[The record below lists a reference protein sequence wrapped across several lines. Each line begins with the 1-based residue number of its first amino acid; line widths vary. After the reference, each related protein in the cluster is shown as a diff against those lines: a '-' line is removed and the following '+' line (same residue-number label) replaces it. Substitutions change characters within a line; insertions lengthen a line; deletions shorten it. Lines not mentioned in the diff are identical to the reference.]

1 MISIASTCRRAA
13 ATADV
18 VNPCETE
25 TLHSADIYN
34 RFPPSTLYHHQYNQ
48 QRSLQQSQ
56 PQPPQQPQQQQH
68 LPAGYGG
75 YERRYPGVG
84 LAPAADYDQGSLGGG
99 GGGGLMEFTA
109 GGKFVGHLYESP
121 TQFEHRPVDPSVA
134 KATAT

>member
-1 MISIASTCRRAA
+1 MHRRADA
-13 ATADV
+13 SAADV

-25 TLHSADIYN
+25 TLHPGDIYN
-34 RFPPSTLYHHQYNQ
+34 RFPSSTPGGADCTSLYHQYHH
-48 QRSLQQSQ
+48 RHL
-56 PQPPQQPQQQQH
+56 PQQQQQQQH
-68 LPAGYGG
+68 LPIG

-84 LAPAADYDQGSLGGG
+84 LDMDYDQTNLDVVGG

-121 TQFEHRPVDPSVA
+121 QFDPVVDQVVV